1 MSTITLNFTMA
12 EWQKLVSAGLS
23 DEIFRCIAAT
33 EQMHRGVVSAP
44 SIVAVA
50 DSDTEE
56 YQPDLAIEPVKPLE
70 PRPLERGL
78 FATMKT
84 AEFAAKHNITESQ
97 IQTPSGKNGKITMDD
112 VKKALPPKK
121 RGRKPKA
128 APEGD
133 MVDSLISKPKK
144 AKKVKDPNA
153 PKRAGNAWFFYLAEQ
168 RAIVKAANPEVK
180 GAAQIVSLVGKVWNA
195 MTAEGKA
202 PYEAQATQDKQRY
215 ADEKA
220 AYDASKANPEFEADL
235 AHAHEISALVEK
247 EKKADAKAAKAEKA
261 KAAKAEKA
269 KLAKAEKAA
278 KAKAEKAKAAKAEK
292 AAKAKA
298 LKEQLA
304 ALEDSQPQD
313 DEEIV
318 FVDLDAD
325 SDDELDEEMVQFE
338 FPAGSGKYFYRS
350 ADDFVF
356 EEEDGPAIGHWDED
370 DEIIIY
376 DD

>member
-1 MSTITLNFTMA
+1 
-12 EWQKLVSAGLS
+12 
-23 DEIFRCIAAT
+23 
-33 EQMHRGVVSAP
+33 MHRGLVSEP

-56 YQPDLAIEPVKPLE
+56 YQLDLPVEPVKPLE

-97 IQTPSGKNGKITMDD
+97 ILTPSGKNGKITMDD
-112 VKKALPPKK
+112 VKKAMPPKK

-153 PKRAGNAWFFYLAEQ
+153 PKRAGNAWFFYLGEQ

-180 GAAQIVSLVGKVWNA
+180 GAAQIVSLVGKAWGA
-195 MTAEGKA
+195 LTAEGKA
-202 PYEAQATQDKQRY
+202 PYEAQAAQDKQRY

-220 AYDASKANPEFEADL
+220 AYDLSKANPEVEADL
-235 AHAHEISALVEK
+235 AHEIAELAGVEADA
-247 EKKADAKAAKAEKA
+247 KAVDAKAAKAEKA
-261 KAAKAEKA
+261 KAAKAEKAEKA

-278 KAKAEKAKAAKAEK
+278 KAKAEKAKAKADK

-304 ALEDSQPQD
+304 ALEESQPQD
-313 DEEIV
+313 DDEIV
-318 FVDLDAD
+318 FVDLDD
-325 SDDELDEEMVQFE
+325 ESDEELDEEMVQFE

-376 DD
+376 DE

>member
-1 MSTITLNFTMA
+1 MSTITLNFTMT

-23 DEIFRCIAAT
+23 DEIFRCIAAS
-33 EQMHRGVVSAP
+33 EQVHRGLVLEP

-56 YQPDLAIEPVKPLE
+56 YQLDLPIEPVKPLE

-97 IQTPSGKNGKITMDD
+97 ILTPSGKNGKITMDD
-112 VKKALPPKK
+112 VKKAMPPKK

-153 PKRAGNAWFFYLAEQ
+153 PKRAGNAWFFYLGEQ

-180 GAAQIVSLVGKVWNA
+180 GAAQIVSLVGKAWNA

-202 PYEAQATQDKQRY
+202 PYEAHAAQDKQRY

-220 AYDASKANPEFEADL
+220 AYDLSKANPESEADL
-235 AHAHEISALVEK
+235 AHEIAELAVA
-247 EKKADAKAAKAEKA
+247 EKKADAKAAKAANAEKA
-261 KAAKAEKA
+261 KLAKAEKAAKAKAEKA

-278 KAKAEKAKAAKAEK
+278 KAKAEKAKA
-292 AAKAKA
+292 

-304 ALEDSQPQD
+304 ALEESQAQD
-313 DEEIV
+313 DDEIV
-318 FVDLDAD
+318 FVDLDD
-325 SDDELDEEMVQFE
+325 ESDDELDEELVQFE

-350 ADDFVF
+350 SDDFVF

-376 DD
+376 DE